1 MRVPSDVCACATAR
15 HVARLLTQ
23 LYDRCLRKTGI
34 EAPQFALMVVLDK
47 QAARNQAAICRHCAM
62 DKTTV
67 SRNLR
72 RLQRKGWVTA
82 TRGDDRRERHY
93 ALTPA
98 GRKRL
103 TAGWPAWRR
112 AQAQL
117 RAVMTDDEWA
127 AMFEMFQT
135 LTTAAHAA
143 HRKAIGGM
151 TVTRPR

>member
-1 MRVPSDVCACATAR
+1 VVNRLSSDVCACATAR

-23 LYDRCLRKTGI
+23 LYDRCLRKKGV
-34 EAPQFALMVVLDK
+34 EAPQFALLVVLDK
-47 QAARNQAAICRHCAM
+47 QDVRNQAAICRHCAM

-72 RLQRKGWVTA
+72 LLERKGWVRA
-82 TRGDDRRERHY
+82 TTGADRRERQY

-112 AQAQL
+112 AQAHL
-117 RAVMTDDEWA
+117 RTAMTDDEWS
-127 AMFEMFQT
+127 AMFETFRT

-143 HRKAIGGM
+143 SRRMIDKK
-151 TVTRPR
+151 R